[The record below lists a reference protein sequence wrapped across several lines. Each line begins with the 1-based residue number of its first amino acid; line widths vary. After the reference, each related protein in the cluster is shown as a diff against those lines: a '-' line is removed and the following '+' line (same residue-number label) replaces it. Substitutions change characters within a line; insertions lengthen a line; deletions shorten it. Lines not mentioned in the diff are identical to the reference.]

1 MLTAS
6 NRGAGMN
13 IGAPDVCNTPVGPTV
28 VPIPYPNFAL
38 NAQAV
43 PFSPVVRLSMVNA
56 LNLGSK
62 IPVTFGDDAG
72 VAHPTVK
79 GTGQYTMGNPVVYV
93 DNLPAINLLCPT
105 TGNNM
110 NDGVGAVVVPSV
122 TNVFYT
128 LAGPPAGAELDA
140 ESLASLGETL
150 AEPLCGPGEIAAE
163 GPAEPGAA
171 AIGVLRVRAFSCA
184 LPTLVH
190 NEIRRLTG
198 GGILALVID
207 LRGCP
212 GGDLDACVRLAGDF
226 LDRGLEIVR
235 VVDADGDE
243 LVYRSRHGDPCTIP
257 LALLVDRR
265 TASAAEV
272 FAACLQAHGRAL
284 VVGEATW
291 GKGTA
296 QRVISTEEGALH
308 ATVGRCARPGG
319 APIDGVGVVPDL
331 PVKPA
336 DARAAAIRALGAGDP
351 VDLAPPPVR

>member
-1 MLTAS
+1 MLPAS

-13 IGAPDVCNTPVGPTV
+13 IGFPDVCNTPVGPAV

-43 PFSPVVRLSMVNA
+43 PFSPVVRLTMVNA

-62 IPVTFGDDAG
+62 IPMTFGDDPG

-79 GTGQYTMGNPVVYV
+79 GTGQYTMGNPIVYV

-110 NDGVGAVVVPSV
+110 NDGMGAVMVPSA

-128 LAGPPAGAELDA
+128 LAGPAAGTRLDA
-140 ESLASLGETL
+140 ASLAALGEALTG
-150 AEPLCGPGEIAAE
+150 PLHGPGELVRKH
-163 GPAEPGAA
+163 GSP
-171 AIGVLRVRAFSCA
+171 AIGVLRVRVFSFE

-190 NEIRRLTG
+190 NEIRRLAG
-198 GGILALVID
+198 EGMAALVLD

-235 VVDADGDE
+235 VLDADGDE
-243 LVYRSRHGDPCTIP
+243 LVLRARHDDPCTLP

-272 FAACLQAHGRAL
+272 LAACLQAHGRCL

-296 QRVISTEEGALH
+296 QRVIPTDDGAFH

-319 APIDGVGVVPDL
+319 EPIDGAGVVPD
-331 PVKPA
+331 VPA
-336 DARAAAIRALGAGDP
+336 DPEAAKAAAIHALRQSRRRSPGS
-351 VDLAPPPVR
+351 PPTG

>member
-1 MLTAS
+1 MLIAS

-13 IGAPDVCNTPVGPTV
+13 IGFPDVCNTPVGPAT

-43 PFSPVVRLSMVNA
+43 PFSPVVRLTMVNA

-62 IPVTFGDDAG
+62 IPMTFGDDAG

-110 NDGVGAVVVPSV
+110 NDGVGAVMVPSA

-128 LAGPPAGAELDA
+128 LAGPPAGAGLDA
-140 ESLASLGETL
+140 AALASLGEAL
-150 AEPLCGPGEIAAE
+150 SEPLAGAGEIAR
-163 GPAEPGAA
+163 EPGCP
-171 AIGVLRVRAFSCA
+171 AIGVLRVRVFSSA

-198 GGILALVID
+198 QGMFALVLD

-212 GGDLDACVRLAGDF
+212 GGDLSACARLAGDF
-226 LDRGLEIVR
+226 LDPGMEIVR
-235 VVDADGDE
+235 VLDADGDE
-243 LVYRSRHGDPCTIP
+243 LVHRARHDDPYRLP
-257 LALLVDRR
+257 LALLCDRG

-284 VVGEATW
+284 VVGEATR

-296 QRVISTEEGALH
+296 QRVISTEQGALH
-308 ATVGRCARPGG
+308 ATVARCARPGG
-319 APIDGVGVVPDL
+319 EPIDGVGVVPDVAAGPETAL
-331 PVKPA
+331 
-336 DARAAAIRALGAGDP
+336 AAAIRALASGDP
-351 VDLAPPPVR
+351 VVDLQDHP

>member
-13 IGAPDVCNTPVGPTV
+13 IGFPDVCNTPVGPAV
-28 VPIPYPNFAL
+28 VPIPYPNMAL

-43 PFSPVVRLSMVNA
+43 PFSPIVRLSMVNA

-62 IPVTFGDDAG
+62 IPVTFGDDPG

-110 NDGVGAVVVPSV
+110 NDGVGAVVVPSA

-128 LAGPPAGAELDA
+128 LAGPPAGAPLDA
-140 ESLASLGETL
+140 ASIAALGEALTH
-150 AEPLCGPGEIAAE
+150 PLRGPGELVAGAE
-163 GPAEPGAA
+163 GAA
-171 AIGVLRVRAFSCA
+171 AAVGVLGVRVFSFD

-190 NEIRRLTG
+190 NEIERLSAAG
-198 GGILALVID
+198 MCALVLD

-212 GGDLDACVRLAGDF
+212 GGDLDACVRLAGDW
-226 LDRGLEIVR
+226 LDRGQEIVR
-235 VVDADGDE
+235 VLDDDGDE
-243 LVYRSRHGDPCTIP
+243 LVYRARQDMPRALP
-257 LALLVDRR
+257 LALLVDRG

-272 FAACLQAHGRAL
+272 FAACLQAHGRAV

-296 QRVISTEEGALH
+296 QRVISTEGGAFH

-319 APIDGVGVVPDL
+319 APIDGAGVVPDI
-331 PVKPA
+331 PA
-336 DARAAAIRALGAGDP
+336 SAGEALAAAVRALG
-351 VDLAPPPVR
+351 